1 MNKEEFRKRL
11 LELKTPQEIL
21 EAFRHEEATYFEA

>member
-11 LELKTPQEIL
+11 LELKTPKEIL
-21 EAFRHEEATYFEA
+21 EAFRQEEATYFEA